1 MNNLANQFMANVR
14 PLSDAL
20 ARRAA
25 IELNE
30 VPDQIPYYIHTLR
43 EWLKSQLHLRTPL
56 SNLISWWKYL
66 YATSFTTL
74 YVDDQFLIAFLRGN
88 KYDLEN
94 TKRKIDLFFTVRDE
108 IPEVMKNRDPLRK
121 EIDELLRLG

>member
-1 MNNLANQFMANVR
+1 MANVR

-30 VPDQIPYYIHTLR
+30 VPEKIPYFIHTLR

-56 SNLISWWKYL
+56 SNLYISLMKKALLLPHPTNPL
-66 YATSFTTL
+66 Y
-74 YVDDQFLIAFLRGN
+74 R
-88 KYDLEN
+88 
-94 TKRKIDLFFTVRDE
+94 
-108 IPEVMKNRDPLRK
+108 
-121 EIDELLRLG
+121 

>member
-1 MNNLANQFMANVR
+1 MANVR

-30 VPDQIPYYIHTLR
+30 VPEKIPYYIHTLR

-56 SNLISWWKYL
+56 SNLYTFMIK
-66 YATSFTTL
+66 TSL
-74 YVDDQFLIAFLRGN
+74 PPHLHQSLI
-88 KYDLEN
+88 
-94 TKRKIDLFFTVRDE
+94 
-108 IPEVMKNRDPLRK
+108 
-121 EIDELLRLG
+121 